1 MTDDHT
7 PSVGTSQWRHD
18 LPPWL
23 WLLPVAGLLVAIAAY
38 VYGIPMLATAIAN
51 RLPGTVTETLSRETM
66 ASLDRQVFAV
76 STLPRE
82 RQQSVEAAFGHL
94 KMPAGSNRS
103 YRLEFRKSDAIGANA
118 MALPSG
124 TIVLTD
130 GLVTLARDD
139 REILGVLAHEAGHVE
154 RRHGLRGIVQ
164 SSLMGLVLA
173 LLVGDV
179 SSLAPA
185 AASALLEA
193 NYSRELEREAD
204 AFAIEVL
211 SANNIPRR
219 HLADIL
225 RRMESAGGG
234 ASNMMSALQYLSTHP
249 ATSERIA
256 QLEAQ

>member
-1 MTDDHT
+1 MIPQ
-7 PSVGTSQWRHD
+7 PSQPPVNTQWRHD

-23 WLLPVAGLLVAIAAY
+23 LLLPIAGLLLAIAAY
-38 VYGIPMLATAIAN
+38 VYGIPMLATAIAA
-51 RLPGTVTETLSRETM
+51 RLPETVTETLSRETM
-66 ASLDRQVFAV
+66 ASLDRQVFSA
-76 STLPRE
+76 SMLPRE
-82 RQQSVEAAFGHL
+82 RQQSLELAFRQL
-94 KMPAGSNRS
+94 NMPAGSRGS
-103 YRLEFRKSDAIGANA
+103 YRLEFRKSDSIGANA

-124 TIVLTD
+124 TIIITD
-130 GLVTLARDD
+130 GLVTLAHDD

-164 SSLMGLVLA
+164 SSLMGLAFA

-193 NYSRELEREAD
+193 NYSRDLEREAD

-211 SANNIPRR
+211 TANGIPRR

-225 RRMESAGGG
+225 RRMESAGG